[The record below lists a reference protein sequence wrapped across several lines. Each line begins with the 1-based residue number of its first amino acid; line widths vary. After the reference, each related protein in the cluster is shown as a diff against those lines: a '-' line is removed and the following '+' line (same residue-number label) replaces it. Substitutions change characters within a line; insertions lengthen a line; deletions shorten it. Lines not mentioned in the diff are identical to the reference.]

1 MSSSATG
8 VGMPICFLWAILL
21 ILTQKS
27 SQKFGDVLGIMVKNI
42 ASFILLVVIC
52 VSCGKHEYPS
62 ALVEAASLCYS
73 NPKLALEKLAQI
85 RKDLDTTNTADWM
98 YFRLVKLKAQDKA
111 YIPHSDLTNLNQMIS
126 YYEGEGDKKMLPEIY
141 YLAGSTYF
149 DLHDSPQA
157 LDYYH
162 KVLDN
167 ITADDNLRLWGI
179 THAQIGYVMFYQGNY
194 AAAIDHYKISYRVD
208 SLRNDVEGMIFD
220 LRDLGYSYS
229 STEKLDSAIFYSHKA
244 LQLALKKKMPQMAT
258 SARSSLADIYLE
270 THYQNVDS
278 AGKYILPMFGDIR
291 PENRSGI
298 YCVAMKYYKLRNM
311 PDSVN
316 YYIEKLE
323 KYGEVYAKCDAYRI
337 KLEMMLEQKGEVGK
351 LDVWRKF
358 FNYSDSI
365 EKITKTEAV
374 SKCQSLYDYT
384 QRVKENTRLKSE
396 NERHKL
402 LLVILGLCTCLVLI
416 GFYVY
421 YKNSKNAKIEQK
433 RQMEELQHLL
443 EKSAS
448 QGSTNKDALARMKET
463 EIYSLLLNKM
473 KVNQNITQAEW
484 SELDQAINQ
493 YFVDFKLKL
502 YRICNLSDLEYQ
514 ICLLL
519 KLEVSLSDISTL
531 VHREPS
537 ALTMS
542 RKRLFTKMFKKEG
555 KAEELDSFIR
565 SV

>member
-1 MSSSATG
+1 
-8 VGMPICFLWAILL
+8 
-21 ILTQKS
+21 
-27 SQKFGDVLGIMVKNI
+27 
-42 ASFILLVVIC
+42 
-52 VSCGKHEYPS
+52 
-62 ALVEAASLCYS
+62 
-73 NPKLALEKLAQI
+73 
-85 RKDLDTTNTADWM
+85 
-98 YFRLVKLKAQDKA
+98 
-111 YIPHSDLTNLNQMIS
+111 MI
-126 YYEGEGDKKMLPEIY
+126 Y
-141 YLAGSTYF
+141 
-149 DLHDSPQA
+149 
-157 LDYYH
+157 
-162 KVLDN
+162 
-167 ITADDNLRLWGI
+167 
-179 THAQIGYVMFYQGNY
+179 
-194 AAAIDHYKISYRVD
+194 
-208 SLRNDVEGMIFD
+208 D

-244 LQLALKKKMPQMAT
+244 LQLSLKIKNSKMANNAM
-258 SARSSLADIYLE
+258 SSLVGIYLDSRFC
-270 THYQNVDS
+270 NVDS
-278 AGKYILPMFGDIR
+278 VAKYINPMLNDVE
-291 PENRSGI
+291 PEDRSGV
-298 YCVAMKYYKLRNM
+298 YCVAMKYYMLRNM

-316 YYIEKLE
+316 YYIEKIE

-351 LDVWRKF
+351 LNVWRKF
-358 FNYSDSI
+358 LNYSDSI

-384 QRVKENTRLKSE
+384 QREKENVRLKSE